1 MKLLKVKN
9 RLFKKIPDI
18 LLSEILTYLKNG
30 WIYDRKKS
38 IEMLEFGK
46 QLKHIRLEIRY
57 FLVNTP
63 MHLYNGINVH
73 HFINRV
79 HIERMIEILSSRMN
93 GYTMH
98 HKLVA
103 KCLNM
108 TIYYMKRLGKLT
120 NPKDISLL
128 KKQSEL
134 EQVFVLYGY
143 RQRLSDKLI
152 DL

>member
-1 MKLLKVKN
+1 MKLLKVQN

-18 LLSEILTYLKNG
+18 LLFEILSYLKNG

-38 IEMLEFGK
+38 IQMLEFGK
-46 QLKHIRLEIRY
+46 QLRHIRLEIRY

-73 HFINRV
+73 HLINRV
-79 HIERMIEILSSRMN
+79 HIERMIETLSSLMK
-93 GYTMH
+93 GYTVH
-98 HKLVA
+98 HKLVP

-120 NPKDISLL
+120 HPKDILLL

-134 EQVFVLYGY
+134 EKAFVLCGY
-143 RQRLSDKLI
+143 RKRLLDELI